1 MQKHIEMLDK
11 IDEANESG
19 FDSEESYDGPLED
32 GEFSNVRIGIDENTQ
47 GTVLGQVPWGAGK
60 SGLAGMWKCRLH
72 NPEKGWATWYVEEQE
87 FESLVLEKSKRK
99 RQRNRK
105 QRR

>member
-11 IDEANESG
+11 IEETKETG
-19 FDSEESYDGPLED
+19 FDSDESYSGPLDD
-32 GEFSNVRIGIDENTQ
+32 GEFKDARIALDENTQ
-47 GTVLGQVPWGAGK
+47 GSVLGQVPWSRAG
-60 SGLAGMWKCRLH
+60 STGLAGMWKCRLH

-87 FESLVLEKSKRK
+87 FETFVLEKTRK
-99 RQRNRK
+99 QKPRRK